1 MGLGRLGP
9 CLTLL
14 AALCLGSALAATPD
28 TVTLPDGVVVKSD
41 LPGYPRGNGGS
52 YGENHPDKILICHA
66 TSAVDTNG
74 FVVISVSRQA
84 YEAHMA
90 HEHLNQ
96 NGNKQKRDEL
106 YYNGFTCTRAPT

>member
-1 MGLGRLGP
+1 MPRI
-9 CLTLL
+9 LTLL

-28 TVTLPDGVVVKSD
+28 IVTLSDGVVVKSD

-96 NGNKQKRDEL
+96 NSNKQKRDEL
-106 YYNGFTCTRAPT
+106 YYNGFTCTRVPT